1 MTTAQ
6 KGNPPVL
13 SHGAGPKEGKLETDI
28 IVANDGTDRQVFNL
42 LQAKAAQVGQ
52 SLTKVVDGYILSR
65 WSMTR
70 HCTDLGEVKAVLL
83 RMGAAK

>member
-1 MTTAQ
+1 MTTQ
-6 KGNPPVL
+6 KKTANML
-13 SHGAGPKEGKLETDI
+13 SHVAGLEKEKTETA
-28 IVANDGTDRQVFNL
+28 IVATDDGTDRQVFNL
-42 LQAKAAQVGQ
+42 LQAKASQVGQ

>member
-1 MTTAQ
+1 MTT
-6 KGNPPVL
+6 KKENPPVL
-13 SHGAGPKEGKLETDI
+13 SHEAGPKNENLQTA
-28 IVANDGTDRQVFNL
+28 IVANDGTDRQAFAL
-42 LQAKAAQVGQ
+42 LKWQAA
-52 SLTKVVDGYILSR
+52 KVQQKLVKVPSGYLLSR

>member
-1 MTTAQ
+1 MTTQ
-6 KGNPPVL
+6 KENPPVL
-13 SHGAGPKEGKLETDI
+13 SHEAGPKNENLQTA
-28 IVANDGTDRQVFNL
+28 IVANDGTDRQAFAL
-42 LQAKAAQVGQ
+42 LKWQAA
-52 SLTKVVDGYILSR
+52 KVQQKLVKVPSGYLLSR

>member
-1 MTTAQ
+1 MTTQ

-13 SHGAGPKEGKLETDI
+13 SHEAGPKNENLQTA
-28 IVANDGTDRQVFNL
+28 IVANDGTDRQAFAL
-42 LQAKAAQVGQ
+42 LKWQAA
-52 SLTKVVDGYILSR
+52 KVQQKLVKVPSGYLLSR